1 MPAHSSL
8 DEIDTRQMGLFF
20 WLITLA
26 VASASLTAKQLNKE
40 EADFYCS
47 ETSQATAVV
56 LYEFAQG
63 TSKRKARLRLNE
75 WWEERTRK
83 TQLTPIHDLDSAK
96 VSLILNARN
105 NSQALRKQI
114 HKANNKDQ
122 KAELSTLRKE
132 ELETISFKQCISEF
146 ANQ

>member
-1 MPAHSSL
+1 MKQIESVL
-8 DEIDTRQMGLFF
+8 VLVTI
-20 WLITLA
+20 LA
-26 VASASLTAKQLNKE
+26 VSASVIAKQLSKE
-40 EADFYCS
+40 KADFYCS
-47 ETSQATAVV
+47 EASQVTEVV

-75 WWEERTRK
+75 WWEERTST

-122 KAELSTLRKE
+122 KVELSTLTKE